1 MPSMPITK
9 SAKKALR
16 VSDRKKVFNLR
27 RKKGVE
33 NALFELKKLLKDK
46 KVEDAQKLLP
56 KVYKAIDK
64 AAKHN
69 TISKN
74 TAARRKS
81 RLSAMLR
88 KSK

>member
-1 MPSMPITK
+1 MPITK

-27 RKKGVE
+27 RKKNIE
-33 NALFELKKLLKDK
+33 NAVFELKKLVKAK
-46 KVEDAQKLLP
+46 KVADAMKLLP
-56 KVYKAIDK
+56 KVYQAIDK

>member
-1 MPSMPITK
+1 MPITK

-16 VSDRKKVFNLR
+16 GSDRKKVFNLR
-27 RKKGVE
+27 RKKAIE
-33 NALFELKKLLKDK
+33 NALFELKRLLKDK
-46 KVEDAQKLLP
+46 KIADAQKLLP

-64 AAKHN
+64 AAKAN